1 VKAFVTRNPVAT
13 FVLVTLGLQFGVVFG
28 VWLMLPPGG
37 HLHDD
42 PRLHMLF
49 RLRVF
54 GPLLACVGITWWLER
69 TAGLR
74 NLFSS
79 YLVWRVP
86 AKWYL
91 AAGLWKFLFAY
102 LGIGV
107 VIMALGKWP
116 GQGMVLPHY
125 WDGWLVTLP
134 FILGIAFVEETSWR
148 SSA

>member
-79 YLVWRVP
+79 YLV
-86 AKWYL
+86 
-91 AAGLWKFLFAY
+91 
-102 LGIGV
+102 
-107 VIMALGKWP
+107 
-116 GQGMVLPHY
+116 
-125 WDGWLVTLP
+125 
-134 FILGIAFVEETSWR
+134 
-148 SSA
+148 